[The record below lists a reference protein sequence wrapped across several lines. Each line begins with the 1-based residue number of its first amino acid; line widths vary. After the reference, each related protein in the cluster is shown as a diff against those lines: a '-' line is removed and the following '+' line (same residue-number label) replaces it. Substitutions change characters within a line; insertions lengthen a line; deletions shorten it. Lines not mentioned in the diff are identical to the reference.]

1 MIRILRYVNNKDYL
15 GGSMGSQS
23 AYGREARGSSEGSR
37 VRVASVLMEA
47 GQGGVPL
54 SQGRHA
60 ASEAGNDKK

>member
-1 MIRILRYVNNKDYL
+1 MIRIIWVGPWDHRVLM
-15 GGSMGSQS
+15 GGRQ
-23 AYGREARGSSEGSR
+23 EDR

-60 ASEAGNDKK
+60 ASEAGNDKD